1 MLISAAKRSLK
12 IRKPKLRTKMKPVSN
27 KKWFD
32 KDRRFKRHEVKKLS
46 NQKHRDPLNENVR
59 EKYHIALADYKKLLS
74 RKQTEYYNSKI
85 TELEKSA
92 ENSDKKHFWQC
103 LKSMDDTQ
111 KEKDIPLI
119 SEERWLNYFRSLHS
133 EKPLNPTQQSI
144 INDLTYLES
153 RKDQMASLDYF
164 ITENEIVTAAKR
176 MKNNKSSFSDKIKNE
191 MIKASLQD
199 MMLVYLK
206 LLNSILISGKMPETW
221 CRGLITPIYKSGDR
235 SDPSN
240 YRGICVSS
248 CLGKLFCTILNQRLL
263 KHVNSCNVL
272 HNSQIG
278 FLPNNRTAD
287 HVLTIRTLVDKY
299 VHNHNEKIYACFVD
313 FKKAFDSIWHV
324 GLLYKLLQI
333 NVGGCFY
340 NLIKSLYSN
349 STCSIKLGQ
358 NQTRPFQYARGVRQ
372 GCILSPLLFNLL
384 INNIPFSFEETLSD
398 PFVLPNG
405 AKLNSLLY
413 ADDLV
418 ILS

>member
-1 MLISAAKRSLK
+1 
-12 IRKPKLRTKMKPVSN
+12 
-27 KKWFD
+27 
-32 KDRRFKRHEVKKLS
+32 
-46 NQKHRDPLNENVR
+46 
-59 EKYHIALADYKKLLS
+59 
-74 RKQTEYYNSKI
+74 
-85 TELEKSA
+85 
-92 ENSDKKHFWQC
+92 
-103 LKSMDDTQ
+103 MDDTQ
-111 KEKDIPLI
+111 KDNDIPLI

-199 MMLVYLK
+199 MMPVYLK
-206 LLNSILISGKMPETW
+206 LLNSILISGKMPESW

-248 CLGKLFCTILNQRLL
+248 CLGKLFCSILNQRLL
-263 KHVNSCNVL
+263 KHVNSCNIL
-272 HNSQIG
+272 HNCQIG

-299 VHNHNEKIYACFVD
+299 VYNHNEKIYACFVD

-324 GLLYKLLQI
+324 GLLNKLLQI

-372 GCILSPLLFNLL
+372 GCILSPLLFNLF

-398 PFVLPNG
+398 PFVLPKG

-418 ILS
+418 VLSRSKTGLQNCLNMLSSYCNSRMLSINPEKTKVIF

>member
-1 MLISAAKRSLK
+1 M
-12 IRKPKLRTKMKPVSN
+12 
-27 KKWFD
+27 
-32 KDRRFKRHEVKKLS
+32 
-46 NQKHRDPLNENVR
+46 
-59 EKYHIALADYKKLLS
+59 S

-111 KEKDIPLI
+111 KDKDIPLI
-119 SEERWLNYFRSLHS
+119 SEERWLNYSRSLHS

-144 INDLTYLES
+144 INDLTNLES

-176 MKNNKSSFSDKIKNE
+176 MKNNKSSFATKIKNE
-191 MIKASLQD
+191 LIKASLQD
-199 MMLVYLK
+199 MMPVYLK
-206 LLNSILISGKMPETW
+206 LFNSILISGKMPETW
-221 CRGLITPIYKSGDR
+221 CRGLITPIYKSGYR

-248 CLGKLFCTILNQRLL
+248 CLGKLFCSILNQRLL
-263 KHVNSCNVL
+263 KHVNSCNIL

-340 NLIKSLYSN
+340 NLIKSLCSN
-349 STCSIKLGQ
+349 STCFIKLGQ

-372 GCILSPLLFNLL
+372 GCILSPLRFNLF

-405 AKLNSLLY
+405 AKLNSRSFICGRSSNIIKIQNRIAKLLKY
-413 ADDLV
+413 V
-418 ILS
+418 IFLLQFMDVKYQS

>member
-1 MLISAAKRSLK
+1 
-12 IRKPKLRTKMKPVSN
+12 
-27 KKWFD
+27 
-32 KDRRFKRHEVKKLS
+32 
-46 NQKHRDPLNENVR
+46 
-59 EKYHIALADYKKLLS
+59 
-74 RKQTEYYNSKI
+74 
-85 TELEKSA
+85 
-92 ENSDKKHFWQC
+92 
-103 LKSMDDTQ
+103 
-111 KEKDIPLI
+111 
-119 SEERWLNYFRSLHS
+119 
-133 EKPLNPTQQSI
+133 
-144 INDLTYLES
+144 
-153 RKDQMASLDYF
+153 MASLDYF

-176 MKNNKSSFSDKIKNE
+176 MKNNKSSFSDEIKNE

-199 MMLVYLK
+199 MMPVYLK
-206 LLNSILISGKMPETW
+206 LFNSILISGKMPETW
-221 CRGLITPIYKSGDR
+221 CRSLITPIYKSGDR

-248 CLGKLFCTILNQRLL
+248 CLGKLFCSILNQRLL
-263 KHVNSCNVL
+263 KHVNSCNIL

-278 FLPNNRTAD
+278 FLRNNRTAD

-299 VHNHNEKIYACFVD
+299 VHNHNEKICACFVD

-349 STCSIKLGQ
+349 STSSIKLGQ

-372 GCILSPLLFNLL
+372 GCILSPLLFNLF

-413 ADDLV
+413 ADDLTSNIIKIQNRIAKLLKYV
-418 ILS
+418 IFLLQFMDVKCQS